1 MITITLDFVGLF
13 LFDNRLERRK
23 RAAVIHA
30 DREVTHPGQELPL
43 KRHQAFFNVAGK
55 PSFENWPKNE
65 DKYELTGGISFA
77 AVGAGAVDTKKWAL
91 QKFEADCIDFRMDPG
106 YFDRPRANQTHAV
119 IELLGGT
126 FCSWRFPIENGAIN
140 TRVTFEVESFRMFGD
155 GERPI
160 ELDANGGIW
169 FQNTELVPN
178 DDFSDWL
185 VLRRH
190 GKPLFRDAGRH
201 GNHRDLPAAGPRGL
215 HPRLL
220 ELAMAVNHRSAAVP
234 ADRAMKG
241 EPWVTRGTV
250 YVPAIFVSRSM
261 IGSSQGSGG
270 FPHTAREST
279 IIFRFF
285 FVVSAIIGAG
295 AVVSILPR
303 ACFPSASSSACA
315 ASSSSVA

>member
-1 MITITLDFVGLF
+1 MSLRVVTITLDFVGLF

-55 PSFENWPKNE
+55 PSFENWPKDE

-77 AVGAGAVDTKKWAL
+77 AVGAGAVDTRKWAL
-91 QKFEADCIDFRMDPG
+91 PKFEADCIDFRMDPG

-140 TRVTFEVESFRMFGD
+140 TRVTFEVESFSMFGD
-155 GERPI
+155 GERRI

-169 FQNTELVPN
+169 FQNTELVAN

-185 VLRRH
+185 WYY
-190 GKPLFRDAGRH
+190 DAT
-201 GNHRDLPAAGPRGL
+201 GNRCSTMPDDTGIIETCPP
-215 HPRLL
+215 P
-220 ELAMAVNHRSAAVP
+220 
-234 ADRAMKG
+234 
-241 EPWVTRGTV
+241 
-250 YVPAIFVSRSM
+250 
-261 IGSSQGSGG
+261 
-270 FPHTAREST
+270 AREAFTLGCSN
-279 IIFRFF
+279 
-285 FVVSAIIGAG
+285 SQW
-295 AVVSILPR
+295 P
-303 ACFPSASSSACA
+303 
-315 ASSSSVA
+315 